1 MGTNSI
7 IQVQSKATE
16 GRFTAETA
24 VSLEYVCDERD
35 LTYWMQGNAPV
46 ILVVSRP
53 KTGEAYYVLLR
64 DPAVRATSHSSPR
77 T

>member
-35 LTYWMQGNAPV
+35 LDCPRFAGQRLV
-46 ILVVSRP
+46 RRLVVLPLSFSRSRP
-53 KTGEAYYVLLR
+53 ATGS
-64 DPAVRATSHSSPR
+64 RASSGA
-77 T
+77 